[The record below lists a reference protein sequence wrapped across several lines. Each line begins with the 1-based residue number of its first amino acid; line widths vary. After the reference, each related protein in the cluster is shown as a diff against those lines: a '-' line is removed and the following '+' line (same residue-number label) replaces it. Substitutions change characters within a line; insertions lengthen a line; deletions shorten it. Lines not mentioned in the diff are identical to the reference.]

1 MSNLQKKI
9 PFMAGVFGHLIFQTF
24 VAYRAAEATS
34 GNAYMKDI
42 ARSNALLIGIVGLAL
57 VLLLSLVR
65 LPIPIKVAIFSI
77 LAYISGMALHNVPN
91 LQEALLEVVGIF
103 IGMLV
108 AGIFTVQMGYKLDIL
123 GQILFFSL
131 LTILIARVINTY
143 VRRTRG
149 GDVDA
154 PATSAAATRARI
166 ARGEQNSLVP
176 SRILTILFALFV
188 VYDTNKILQRN
199 YSGNFVNASLDYFLD
214 IFNLIRS
221 VGGNE

>member
-143 VRRTRG
+143 VRRTR
-149 GDVDA
+149 D
-154 PATSAAATRARI
+154 
-166 ARGEQNSLVP
+166 EEKNSIVP
-176 SRILTILFALFV
+176 SRIVTILFALFV
-188 VYDTNKILQRN
+188 VYDTNKIVQRN

>member
-1 MSNLQKKI
+1 
-9 PFMAGVFGHLIFQTF
+9 MAGVFGHLIFQTF

-65 LPIPIKVAIFSI
+65 LPIPVKVAVFSL

-131 LTILIARVINTY
+131 LTILIARVINIY
-143 VRRTRG
+143 VRRTR
-149 GDVDA
+149 VEE
-154 PATSAAATRARI
+154 R
-166 ARGEQNSLVP
+166 NSIVP

>member
-9 PFMAGVFGHLIFQTF
+9 PFMAGVFGHLIFQIF
-24 VAYRAAEATS
+24 VAYRAAETTS

-42 ARSNALLIGIVGLAL
+42 ARSNALLIVIVGLAL

-65 LPIPIKVAIFSI
+65 LPIPIKVAVFSL

-131 LTILIARVINTY
+131 LTILIARVINIY
-143 VRRTRG
+143 VRRTR
-149 GDVDA
+149 VEE
-154 PATSAAATRARI
+154 R
-166 ARGEQNSLVP
+166 NSIVP

-221 VGGNE
+221 VSENE

>member
-1 MSNLQKKI
+1 M
-9 PFMAGVFGHLIFQTF
+9 
-24 VAYRAAEATS
+24 
-34 GNAYMKDI
+34 
-42 ARSNALLIGIVGLAL
+42 GLAL

-65 LPIPIKVAIFSI
+65 LPIPIKVAVFSL

-131 LTILIARVINTY
+131 LTILIARVINIY
-143 VRRTRG
+143 VRRTR
-149 GDVDA
+149 VEE
-154 PATSAAATRARI
+154 R
-166 ARGEQNSLVP
+166 NSIVP

-221 VGGNE
+221 VSENE

>member
-9 PFMAGVFGHLIFQTF
+9 PFMAGVFGHLIFQIF

-65 LPIPIKVAIFSI
+65 LPIPIKVAVFSL

-131 LTILIARVINTY
+131 LTILIARVINIY
-143 VRRTRG
+143 VRRTR
-149 GDVDA
+149 VEE
-154 PATSAAATRARI
+154 R
-166 ARGEQNSLVP
+166 NSIVP

-221 VGGNE
+221 VSENE

>member
-57 VLLLSLVR
+57 ILLLSLVR
-65 LPIPIKVAIFSI
+65 LPIPVKVAIFSL
-77 LAYISGMALHNVPN
+77 LAYISGMALHDVPN

-103 IGMLV
+103 ISMLV

-131 LTILIARVINTY
+131 LTILIARVINIY
-143 VRRTRG
+143 VRRTR
-149 GDVDA
+149 D
-154 PATSAAATRARI
+154 
-166 ARGEQNSLVP
+166 EEKNSIVP
-176 SRILTILFALFV
+176 SRIVTILFALFV

>member
-65 LPIPIKVAIFSI
+65 LPIPVKVAVFSL

-131 LTILIARVINTY
+131 LTILIARVINIY
-143 VRRTRG
+143 VRRTR
-149 GDVDA
+149 A
-154 PATSAAATRARI
+154 EER
-166 ARGEQNSLVP
+166 NSIVP

>member
-1 MSNLQKKI
+1 
-9 PFMAGVFGHLIFQTF
+9 MAGVFGHLIFQIF

-42 ARSNALLIGIVGLAL
+42 ARSNALLLGIVGLAL

-65 LPIPIKVAIFSI
+65 LPIPIKVAIFSL

-143 VRRTRG
+143 VRRTR
-149 GDVDA
+149 V
-154 PATSAAATRARI
+154 
-166 ARGEQNSLVP
+166 GEKNSLVP

>member
-1 MSNLQKKI
+1 
-9 PFMAGVFGHLIFQTF
+9 MAGVFGHLIFQTF

-65 LPIPIKVAIFSI
+65 LPIPIKVAVFSL

-91 LQEALLEVVGIF
+91 LQEALLEVAGIF

-143 VRRTRG
+143 VRRTR
-149 GDVDA
+149 V
-154 PATSAAATRARI
+154 
-166 ARGEQNSLVP
+166 GEKNSLVP

-221 VGGNE
+221 VGENE

>member
-9 PFMAGVFGHLIFQTF
+9 PFMAGVFGHLIFQIF

-65 LPIPIKVAIFSI
+65 LPIPIKVAVFSL

-91 LQEALLEVVGIF
+91 LQEALLEVAGIF

-143 VRRTRG
+143 VRRTR
-149 GDVDA
+149 V
-154 PATSAAATRARI
+154 
-166 ARGEQNSLVP
+166 GEKNSLVP

-221 VGGNE
+221 VGENE